1 MQFSTLLVAAIASAS
16 AVYAVPAKQGEDPQ
30 ANDPNSDVPSK
41 QACNGFSCNY
51 ALQNLPCT
59 QGTSAKGDG
68 GGDGK
73 RCDVYNFGNGKAYAI
88 CPGKAS

>member
-1 MQFSTLLVAAIASAS
+1 MQFFTLAVAAIASAS
-16 AVYAVPAKQGEDPQ
+16 AVYAVPAKQGQDPQ
-30 ANDPNSDVPSK
+30 SG
-41 QACNGFSCNY
+41 ACNGYSCNY

-59 QGTSAKGDG
+59 QGTSCASADG

-73 RCDVYNFGNGKAYAI
+73 RCDVYNFGNGQAYAI

>member
-30 ANDPNSDVPSK
+30 SG
-41 QACNGFSCNY
+41 ACNGFSCNY
-51 ALQNLPCT
+51 ALQNLDCT